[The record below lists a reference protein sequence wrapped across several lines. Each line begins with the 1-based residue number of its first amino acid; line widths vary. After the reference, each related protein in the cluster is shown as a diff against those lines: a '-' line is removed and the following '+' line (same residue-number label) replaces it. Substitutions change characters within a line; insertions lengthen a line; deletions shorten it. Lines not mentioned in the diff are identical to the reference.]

1 MTPPISPNHSD
12 RFQHDQ
18 GVADVVVNVVVQVV
32 SSVLVL
38 EEQTDLTLADLCHAC
53 ATQGDVIMALV
64 DEGVLTPMGQT
75 PDYWRFTGLH
85 LHRASV
91 AVRLQRDL
99 GINLAGA
106 ALALHLM
113 DEMDTLRA
121 QLRQLNPLQTQ

>member
-1 MTPPISPNHSD
+1 
-12 RFQHDQ
+12 
-18 GVADVVVNVVVQVV
+18 
-32 SSVLVL
+32 
-38 EEQTDLTLADLCHAC
+38 
-53 ATQGDVIMALV
+53 MALV